1 MEVEDTLL
9 QDSSRGMS
17 IERGESFEVEDPP
30 RLKRS
35 KLLSGRSGGTDSV
48 MDAFFSGFKTSLSAS
63 AGGDVVDGENGDSSQ
78 RDSSAL
84 ISKDDELCS
93 NQEGENSARENPFDR
108 NHGSDSR
115 VRFLDSEEGGVV
127 TADGGSRESW
137 TVNGGAL
144 ANGSAGHGDQDTIL
158 DDLRDGRGDEA
169 EREAPGLD
177 GSEAG
182 RFGSS
187 DDRSDYLAGRNQR
200 GVEMDF
206 EAGSAARDGD
216 VSVQYPPQSSVGEY
230 PAFTTP
236 SRSPRDYSA
245 DSLDLS
251 STGSASAD
259 GDSVLEN
266 VLSKRASLE
275 RGESFEVAEKFTV
288 KRSQFSKS
296 RGTHGSG
303 FLGDFHVSLA
313 DCLEDRAEK
322 DASDLNA
329 TRAQS
334 VSSETHEPDKA
345 AGRSFEFAD
354 NEQKS
359 SAPSFDQ
366 FGAGESRS
374 QATELSFSDNFLDS
388 FTSESRSD
396 EFTDEIQPSVT
407 KEQFTNDCSDPPLSQ
422 GTRSAQNIHE
432 DTSSVSQPRR
442 LSSAPSVERG
452 ESFEVSTPRMLR
464 RQDRHGFVMG
474 SGGFHT
480 SFHSLVREEDDSA
493 TAAHRADRDDN
504 CGDPEDPGS
513 ASWTERAISTA
524 QDAYSSLER
533 KLRRESGKKM
543 QKLESYNRDNASSAN
558 DNDDVGRDGSSD
570 EGNSSEDSE
579 SDDKDEDSASSPHSA
594 AEEDEGEEADAN
606 ADDRAKSHVK
616 SDSFEYVHASALMAR
631 PRMRSQSEDI
641 LEEQGTGAEDLETTP
656 SGGLA
661 TPRSNSV
668 TMEQVREVSH
678 IVMNNPVISDQGD
691 SLGDDSTNRAIERA
705 FRTDSITTEIDTS
718 VLFPTETIAPATGS
732 APSKRLSSTPSIE
745 RGESFEVSAPR
756 QLRHQTHQGFSV
768 GAGGFHTS
776 FHASLE
782 EEAEEEEEEEEEEK
796 GAPLEQNDQDVV
808 SDETA
813 AKSEDPNSPGWLE
826 KAATVAKDA
835 YSVLETKL
843 NMKSK
848 KKPKGDMD
856 EREEDQDEENSGSDE
871 DENSHAED
879 GELSTSLQTSPDGS
893 KVHEEDTQFTG
904 RADSN
909 DMLSMEKEQEEAT
922 TVTSADVPVS
932 AEDHSFNQEA
942 SQENLLQKDAHGET
956 FAEEEE
962 QEGGVDAKTDSAA
975 TVSHEDPDSP
985 ESAEAAVIA
994 EDHSFSQEAEQ
1005 EDLLKKDTQSE
1016 TFVSGMEFQA
1026 DDNAELWPLDIETSA
1041 AEVTVTS
1048 PAAPL
1053 KSAPSIERGESF
1065 EVSAPKTLRHQG
1077 GRGFLVGPGGFQTS
1091 FHSTAEDYREEAEEE
1106 EEGGVNAKS
1115 DAAVTVSHEDP
1126 NSSQSAEA
1134 AVSAEDHS
1142 FNQEAE
1148 QEDLLKKDAHGET
1161 VASGME
1167 FQADDNEELWP
1178 LNKETSA
1185 AEETV
1190 TSHTAPL
1197 KSAPSIERGESFEVS
1212 APKTLRHQ
1220 GGRGFLVGPGGF
1232 QTSFHS
1238 TAEDYREE
1246 EEEESNVDTKTE
1258 DAATVAHEDPNSPS
1272 WMQRVVSAA
1281 KDTYSSL
1288 EKKMRRRRKIKSPND
1303 SGCVDHDIEGD
1314 HEDADDDTDSLDESE
1329 GETGSEEDATNDNYR
1344 HIKVEEKTD
1353 TNLQKSSD
1361 NLVTELQTT
1370 EFAEQDSWTVTSP
1383 DKLIEVKD
1391 ETAINLQNSP
1401 DNRVSESQT
1410 TELAEQE
1417 NLAVTSPDK
1426 LIEVEKETATNLQ
1439 TSPDNLVTESQR
1451 TDIAEQE
1458 NWAVTSPDRLIEVEE
1473 ETATNLQTSPA
1484 NLVSESQTGELAE
1497 QDNMAVASPSSSPSE
1512 YQALPTRRHSHDVFG
1527 ATPGGDTSPKQ
1538 ARRSSTELKPS
1549 FERLSSVGRAYS
1561 ELRKDA
1567 WLPGRQN
1574 TNPFVDSDEDS
1585 PQVNEHTESTRQD
1598 AVSSERLSVK
1608 RTNTNPFIDD
1618 VPEDAMSKGG
1628 ECARPFVRENTNPFL
1643 EDIAAE
1649 ANPENSSDATSLP
1662 AASFDEIFEDV
1673 KKQTDEDLESSSS
1686 KDPGSLELRRSL
1698 FRSRGQKKE
1707 TLNSSNDQSSQFTS
1721 VTTSSSNNTSTGLSD
1736 STSEQEEDKLFSPG
1750 NPFAIP
1756 EFSGDLSP
1764 VTEACESSSY
1774 RSFGYPVDDSPDTDK
1789 ILRFGSDDEDASRT
1803 RTDADSFGDDN
1814 VTAETEASFPP
1825 ARLTESDRNSSI
1837 TSSNFSQ
1844 SVSMEA
1850 FENSF
1855 VSSTAQP
1862 SAELPTGQSLHD
1874 ELATATRHSE
1884 PFSSQYEPGFHLTTS
1899 GTSLQVSDQGDLL
1912 GEEERANSNDEPFEV
1927 DIESHINVEME
1938 PEQPLAHD
1946 PSGRKSRSLSLPLG
1960 DGMHRK
1966 MNATTWDRAY
1976 LTRYRSFGDSG
1987 QNTSARGRLSST
1999 RSFDSYRSSPWSP
2012 TRDPDLGKSTIVRSV
2027 DGSDD
2032 QDLLA
2037 GTNKTVFA
2045 AQDAYTSA
2053 EKPLR
2058 GRKANKGRAGGQEHP
2073 VGVGDEHERET
2084 ESDDEDESG
2093 SDESLTQ
2100 GEYVLEPE
2108 ITGHDR
2114 ATFHGKLP
2122 LLEEEPSAQW
2132 LLREESSPRVKTSL
2146 QGSPKAH
2153 GIVGLAEDNANQ
2165 STAAELSQGLLFTQE
2180 ADSFS
2185 RKWEQ
2190 SFEASALTESATS
2203 NGEQWN
2209 AFDASSA
2216 DAFLEGTHDTIQASA
2231 REDVFASPL
2240 SAGESKMPRVDE
2252 GEQEPSTSAERPRSL
2267 SRDANYSRQTSQPK
2281 PSPEDE
2287 AYQIMQTLSDLT
2299 KMWNEE
2305 NAGDDTADV
2314 ASAEYI
2320 QSGGDHPLSFTS
2332 RVVSFS
2338 RENSADP
2345 EAVFEDAH
2353 VDNYHEEKERQHFI
2367 FPEPVTELAETAPED
2382 RVSSAEVLSRS
2393 GAPLT
2398 NTDSTI
2404 VSVSSS
2410 KLESSAPSVERGES
2424 FEMSTQKTLRRQ
2436 PGHGFFVGAGGFQ
2449 ASFPFPADGEDL
2461 KNVPVEPQSP
2471 SWTEKVAAAAKDA
2484 YDSLGRKLRRPS
2496 KNKKGT
2502 GESYGQ
2508 EEEGSCSEDAANS
2521 SETSS
2526 DLSTE
2531 EEESAS
2537 QPIKE
2542 TAEEMS
2548 LIPTDDVLKTRHQH
2562 DNAFSAMTQ
2571 ETLSSAATSWESEF
2585 KEDQITSAPS
2595 SAVAAVEPNDQKL
2608 QHLSSLAVDHSP
2620 DLTFPTENLKDES
2633 GNNEQSELQSAEDS
2647 EDDLQPLLL
2656 AQTFEK
2662 TEGRPLVED
2671 KWGVSEAGSSVL
2683 QAANLR
2689 TWSLEKQQD
2698 LSNVQEAFCT
2708 NLEVSRTDVCAEE
2721 SAQDHETAVEEDNRD
2736 ENKYATRVPPNSLED
2751 SEAHETRSGEFDQ
2764 ENNGCEEDV
2773 FTASTDAL
2781 KNSSSERRPSSV
2793 SSKSS
2798 SSSDS
2803 RPQSRSS
2810 DVLRDQARTV
2820 NSYERLQSEP
2830 EELPVDV
2837 INSDMVFT
2845 NSSMVVEEGYDDFI
2859 PSRNDRTRIRLYQR
2873 SIGREGSDSHSN
2885 SEADDDD
2892 DDGDDGNRVYRRL
2905 SPTKLKPSK
2914 GLPLVTDPFVD
2925 YEADDDESCSERA
2938 TPITEVK
2945 TLPGHQMSLDS
2956 DLSAG
2961 QEDLDV
2967 TEQATEEPLERSHH
2981 TGVHQEQSSATNKE
2995 KKTVV
3000 SECHA
3005 EGGLTADLLE
3015 QPAGSFSDVQE
3026 MPLSDYETQLRSTAR
3041 NIVTA
3046 AVESAE
3052 KQAMESPLPEPDF
3065 VSEHREENR
3074 GWQEYPSLSPA
3085 QSEMQDRAVTF
3096 EEGTAMVQSPSAET
3110 HSPFVDDLVC
3120 LQQKPDAGYAEMPSE
3135 DKPKDAVY
3143 VAQPLAG
3150 NEETLSSTKTSSA
3163 NTQSSS
3169 IDLLS
3174 SLDELPVNVQQN
3186 DIDDLSIFTEAET
3199 KQWGRNEWSGS
3210 STDAAANAESVD
3222 SLLDEDQPER
3232 LAFPAS
3238 NDGLHGLNKDS
3249 KKGVTASE
3257 KLMKLHAQPVFA
3269 DTESSEM
3276 PAEETEI
3283 FPTRAERAAAARA
3296 TLDQLSREFSES
3308 TDSAEAS
3315 FSKSVDSLSL
3325 VNFES
3330 QAAAEIELAAQH
3342 GFMTSV
3348 DELDPRSLS
3357 ALGVGPSS
3365 QTSTEDVAPPRLLSR
3380 DGALSI
3386 SSFDVVPSPQ
3396 ASVDVMSPTVSSH
3409 DSALSISSF
3418 DVVPSPQTSVD
3429 VMSPTL
3435 SSRDGALSIS
3445 SFDVVP
3451 SPQTSTDIMSPSSL
3465 SRDDVFSA
3473 SSLDAVPPP
3482 QASSEDFMSPS
3493 QPSRDGVLSTS
3504 LDASPSPQGSTDAAA
3519 WSAQLSDDRNSAAS
3533 EGQAE
3538 AAEQM
3543 PDARG
3548 VDEEV
3553 ADRPGSPSWVD
3564 KAITTARNAYGSLE
3578 SRFKRK
3584 SRKKENGEAGDGDQP
3599 EEGPSDDEEEL
3610 GDDEDVE
3617 ESGVDAEV
3625 RKEVSSCD
3633 VDELA
3638 AHQSDHEGSEQGVL
3652 EKQHGLLHIYDGE
3665 DAAASVEGA
3674 VNEDHAFAQAM
3685 PRNQLQRSDAFVAEF
3700 DIPASSTSPQIS
3712 PREGTETGVQP
3723 NVVTVSPDYIE
3734 FYDHGSEYNGT
3745 ALESASEVRDL
3756 PSSTDAPETAA
3767 VLRPGEDDAECIRE
3781 TEDLRTS
3788 EPEKSSSLFAQTNT
3802 ELHERFL
3809 SAEEQSAVAKPDV
3822 LSTAVDETEALAS
3835 GELLVPEDGE
3845 AMADGRP
3852 DELVSDIADGN
3863 RVREQGEAADHCPGS
3878 DDSLVPWDSAATESE
3893 TPVPDSVT
3901 ALPVSDSECKDTEL
3915 ASEAG
3920 EQSSGMMG
3928 SAVQRD
3934 GFPDSFVARGVQR
3947 PDDVVVLGEAAERN
3961 LDVDPHSSGDLM
3973 QPENT
3978 EQPYEDETLPAETVE
3993 ATAETQVTA
4002 EVQSFKDQP
4011 ETFGFDLSSEDSAKA
4026 SVADDT
4032 SQEFTADSER
4042 PAEVQPHHTDHNL
4055 QTLSSMEAAEP
4066 LSQTQPS
4073 HPRPEYES
4081 SEFFERSLPSRTGAT
4096 SELSQSVGSAG
4107 SALQPEEQNIT
4118 LEHSA
4123 FQSDASIATGETA
4136 EGLEEDVHQEGESAS
4151 CEGSQGFMTSSTAA
4165 VSQLPESG
4173 ELHTTV
4179 EGLVDSREQTA
4190 MLEASSYQSD
4200 AIRKHLSDDESVADA
4215 RGQPEEE
4222 IRSDSSETKQRFVEV
4237 SDVASSQ
4244 LPEFSESEWST
4255 VGAAQLEQQV
4265 LSMNQAD
4272 LRSSAQTATLPSDD
4286 ESSKR
4291 PEIHPDYDEFRHETS
4306 ETSQISTTSLDQ
4318 MTWQAPDTTE
4328 HREQDDGIEEDLVA
4342 ADHIPSESTLPSEHT
4357 DDGGRSSPSWM
4368 ERAMIAAKDAYGSL
4382 EKRLRRKKKTKVVL
4396 GGETVTEKLEEEG
4409 EDEEDSWE
4417 EDSTDA
4423 EDDRKEE
4430 QEEKEEDTGNTERF
4444 PQETSFAQQTPSDD
4458 TSLTETNVTAMVQAT
4473 ELSAVMEHS
4482 PDWANST
4489 DFAER
4494 TLEGSGHT
4502 IDAAER
4508 TLEGPDHTI
4517 DAVERTLEGHDHTID
4532 AVERTQEGSVH
4543 TTDAVER
4550 TLEGPDHT
4558 IDAAERTLEGPD
4570 HTIDAVGRTLEG
4582 PDHTIDAA
4590 ERTLEGPDHTI
4601 DAVGRTL
4608 EGPDHTIDAAERTLE
4623 GSVYS
4628 TDAAERILKGPDHT
4642 IDAVERTLEGH
4653 DHTIDAVERTL
4664 EGHDHTIDA
4673 VERTLEGPD
4682 HTIDAVERT
4691 LEGHDHTIDAVER
4704 TLEGSVHTTDAVERT
4719 LEGPD
4724 HTIDAAERTLEG
4736 PDHTIDAVG
4745 RTLEGSVYSTDAA
4758 ERILKGPDHATD
4770 DVERTLGGS
4779 DNSTDAAERTLKGP
4793 DHSTDAV
4800 ERTLEGPDHTIDAV
4814 ERTLE
4819 GPDHTIDAVE
4829 RTLEGHDHT
4838 IDAVERTLEGSVH
4851 TTDAVERTLEG
4862 PDHTIDAAERTL
4874 EGPDH
4879 TIDAVGRTLEGSVYS
4894 TDAAERILKGP
4905 DHATDDVERTLGGS
4919 DNSTDAAE
4927 RTLKGPDHSTDAVER
4942 TLEGPD
4948 HTIDAVERTL
4958 EGPDHTIDAVERTL
4972 EGHDHTIDAV
4982 ERTLE
4987 GSVHTTDA
4995 VERTL
5000 EGPDHTIDAA
5010 EKTLEGPDH
5019 TIDAVGRTLE
5029 GSVYSTDAAERI
5041 LKGPDHATDDV
5052 ERTLGGSDNST
5063 DAAERTLKGPDHST
5077 DAVDRTLEGPDHTI
5091 DAVERTLEG
5100 PDHTIDAVERTLEGH
5115 DHTID
5120 AVERTLEGPDHTT
5133 DAVERTLEGPDHT
5146 IDAVQRTL
5154 EGSVYST
5161 DAAETTLEGPDHS
5174 TDAVERTLK
5183 GPDSDTQEVRSA
5195 ESFATMSLAGDV
5207 LVEQLSTPARNDL
5220 AEETERDIGGE
5231 TAESVHVQYYGA
5243 EDTQKT
5249 LADSVDTVEAAHFN
5263 NDSSAWVQEDSKQ
5276 LMSQS
5281 LQSQKLSN
5289 EEERSTSMDNE
5300 YHEVSNTARVED
5312 RNLQDVAEPFAETS
5326 SMVVMA
5332 SSERPEIG
5340 DEDGYG
5346 SSKEQEEDHRLN
5358 KEEDT
5363 TSPTS
5368 YRDAYFTALAE
5379 REDITVTSEDL
5390 QTSQSLPMSHQPPS
5404 SSENEQRTL
5413 AATEVSKSEAMYRDT
5428 YFSALAEKGLTSYT
5442 ADILHTEPA
5451 VSENRQQDSEP
5462 ISLKDEGDGQPEENS
5477 SEPDYN
5483 VAVMDAVRKADKR
5496 LVTRLSTE
5504 FSLQTNIFDTE
5515 DQDAI
5520 DADRHHDVFDQGT
5533 DGRAGDLSPGEDTVT
5548 QHRSAEDD
5556 QRFLARSSEELTLPI
5571 AQEDTCSSEAL
5582 SSVSLVPPGTS
5593 MLREEQQTETFVQ
5606 SSEEELKTLNHTP
5619 VGDQERNK
5627 AEQATA
5633 KDTEPD
5639 YAVTVIDA
5647 VLGADKSL
5655 REEQPSLAGAA
5666 VADEQVEPN
5675 NAVCGVEQIELNDA
5689 SFGDEQVEPADAIC
5703 GDEQMEPTD
5712 ASFGDYEESRETS
5725 SDDVHPAEQRAAEVQ
5740 SRGGETGTLTTAD
5753 VDTAS
5758 QPQAEL
5764 VDDNRF
5770 RDDEESLICSYVN
5783 EHKQNL
5789 LIGSTEAT
5797 EVLPST
5803 LSTETEYYADKTIA
5817 DGEIFETEETE
5828 ENQRLTDKDEA
5839 DTLRTNEP
5847 ETSHGSLEDMISSQ
5861 AVAPVREHDEDA
5873 DDTARDEQTP
5883 LEPAQELE
5891 HIEDGGRSSPSW
5903 MQKAMTAAKEAYG
5916 SLEKRLRRKKKKK
5929 AADDGS
5935 TGTEDVEEDSGV
5947 DEYTDTE
5954 DDSEEG
5960 ANDDAVTTENVTVLN
5975 AAHPVAG
5982 HFKLQDD
5989 DDFRGEELQT
5999 GQSPPQ
6005 TPQFSSEREQ
6015 RELTGHT
6022 ATRAEYSGVTHAG
6035 LPETGMMAT
6044 NDVRMEMSF
6053 TGQGSSTEDA
6063 AHLTQDF
6070 GETQKHLPTDT
6081 ESFDRELSRNED
6093 EAVDEMTITATI
6105 TGHIETSPSSGP
6117 YVTFPD
6123 ENDHL
6128 QSRQDYKTQ
6137 VYTSEDDER
6146 YLNVNDGITAD
6157 SNESHDNQPEQQSI
6171 EMMVSDD
6178 SLLTRQESATIQR
6191 HASEDG
6197 RADLDD
6203 IDAAAENTHHDVV
6216 AQSDWQG
6223 REMVSTGS
6231 FLQSES
6237 IHAHQYSSENE
6248 QKVLEGGGS
6257 ETVVAEAD
6265 KLFQKE
6271 VESSVSNQNSNEDTQ
6286 NDFETNPETAFHK
6299 DVSDMQFECMQ
6310 EAEIHAE
6317 KHEKTE
6323 SLFRGNSED
6332 EQNTVTEDSEPPI
6345 HLVGST
6351 DGKAPGLL
6359 ERDLSSGDIYQHDQI
6374 SSEPQ
6379 PLSSENEQKTLEGD
6393 SEAILHNAGS
6403 TDAHEME
6410 TVAAASSST
6419 QSYIS
6424 EDEQPFLPRDAD
6436 SSIDASHQFS
6446 ADSRQEG
6453 DGHSGGAS
6461 LHLDFATPQFSSED
6475 EQRSLQED
6483 QKSTVE
6489 AAPQY
6494 SSESQQREELSESV
6508 VQLLQQQIS
6517 AARPLSSEAGQRSL
6531 QGAAE
6536 STVDASTVQQ
6546 RSSES
6551 WQGDGFSVGDSLCLQ
6566 EPNVTTSQ
6574 NVSSEDGRRSLQE
6587 DAQASRTEVSNHEG
6601 SSQQGDGFDEGVA
6614 FRLQETSF
6622 ASQRESSEDGQ
6633 CFIPGDTE
6641 STIEASRQLSSEDW
6655 QGDESGESAILR
6667 LQETSFASQHGSSE
6681 DGRRSMPGDTDSTI
6695 EASHRLSS
6703 ETWQGD
6709 ESGEGAT
6716 LRLQETSFASQHGSS
6731 EDGRRFMPGD
6741 TESTIEASHRLSSE
6755 AWQGDETDE
6764 NATLRLQETSF
6775 ASQRESS
6782 EDGRLSL
6789 PGDTGSTIEASHR
6802 LSSEAGSDESATLR
6816 LQKTNQRE
6824 SSEDGRLSMPG
6835 DTESTIEASH
6845 QLSSETWQGDESGE
6859 SATLRLQKTSFA
6871 PQRESSEDG
6880 RLSLPG
6886 NTESTLEAS
6895 RQPSSEDWQ
6904 GDESGESVRLRL
6916 QETSFPS
6923 QRESSEDG
6931 RLSLPGDTES
6941 TIETS
6946 RQLSSEAWQG
6956 DEFGESATLR
6966 LQQTNQC
6973 ESREDGRLSLPGDTE
6988 STIEASHR
6996 LSSQTWQGDESDESA
7011 TVCLQQTSQ
7020 RESSED
7026 GQLSMPG
7033 DTESTIEASHR
7044 LSSEASQGDEFGES
7058 ATLRLQ
7064 ETSFA
7069 PQRESSEDERLSL
7082 PGDMESTIEA
7092 SHRLSSESWPGDRLN
7107 ESATLRLQ
7115 ETSFTAPHGISEDER
7130 HSLPSEAQ
7138 STIEAGRQYT
7148 SESRQADEFSQSE
7161 TLLLQEKSVAS
7172 HQGSSEDDRHSL
7184 PREEQ
7189 STVEAVRQYSPESW
7203 PGDGLKE
7210 SAALRLPETSFTP
7223 QHESSED
7230 GRRSWQGEESTT
7242 DAPRAPSSDF
7252 WQRKETGEDAILFVR
7267 PQQGLASEQEASSSE
7282 FHQAFLPGARDLTL
7296 STASF
7301 EATRESTGGLS
7312 LASTYALTFP
7322 SPDDSPRSFS
7332 SEESRRTLRSD
7343 QEVVLQVRSADAAY
7357 EGAGQATSYLAGC
7370 AALPKAPRQYSADGV
7385 SGQWFYRR
7393 SSLCAL

>member
-35 KLLSGRSGGTDSV
+35 KLLSGRSGGTDNV

-84 ISKDDELCS
+84 ISKDDE
-93 NQEGENSARENPFDR
+93 EGENSARENPFDR

-137 TVNGGAL
+137 TADGGAL
-144 ANGSAGHGDQDTIL
+144 ANGSVGHGDQDTIF

-169 EREAPGLD
+169 EREAPELD
-177 GSEAG
+177 GSQAG

-200 GVEMDF
+200 AVEMDF
-206 EAGSAARDGD
+206 ESGSAARNGD

-259 GDSVLEN
+259 SDSVLEN
-266 VLSKRASLE
+266 VLSKRASIE

-359 SAPSFDQ
+359 SAPSFDR

-388 FTSESRSD
+388 FTSENRPD
-396 EFTDEIQPSVT
+396 ELTDEIQPSVT
-407 KEQFTNDCSDPPLSQ
+407 REQFTNDCSDPPLSQ

-432 DTSSVSQPRR
+432 DTSSVSSPRR

-543 QKLESYNRDNASSAN
+543 QKLESYNRDNASSAD

-606 ADDRAKSHVK
+606 AHDRAKAHVK
-616 SDSFEYVHASALMAR
+616 SDSFEYVHASALMAS

-691 SLGDDSTNRAIERA
+691 SHGDDSTNRAIERA

-718 VLFPTETIAPATGS
+718 ALFPTETIAPATGS

-782 EEAEEEEEEEEEEK
+782 EEAEEEEEEEEEEE

-808 SDETA
+808 SDETT

-904 RADSN
+904 RTDSN
-909 DMLSMEKEQEEAT
+909 DMLSMEKEQEEATTVTSADIPVSAEDHSFNQEAEQEDLLKKDTQSETFVSEVEFQVDDMEKEQEEAT

-942 SQENLLQKDAHGET
+942 EQEDVLQKDAHGET

-962 QEGGVDAKTDSAA
+962 QEGGVHAKTDSTA
-975 TVSHEDPDSP
+975 TVSHEAPDSP

-1005 EDLLKKDTQSE
+1005 DDLLKKDAHGE
-1016 TFVSGMEFQA
+1016 TIASGTEFQV
-1026 DDNAELWPLDIETSA
+1026 DDNAELWPLDKETSA

-1048 PAAPL
+1048 P
-1053 KSAPSIERGESF
+1053 
-1065 EVSAPKTLRHQG
+1065 T
-1077 GRGFLVGPGGFQTS
+1077 T
-1091 FHSTAEDYREEAEEE
+1091 
-1106 EEGGVNAKS
+1106 
-1115 DAAVTVSHEDP
+1115 
-1126 NSSQSAEA
+1126 
-1134 AVSAEDHS
+1134 
-1142 FNQEAE
+1142 
-1148 QEDLLKKDAHGET
+1148 
-1161 VASGME
+1161 
-1167 FQADDNEELWP
+1167 
-1178 LNKETSA
+1178 
-1185 AEETV
+1185 
-1190 TSHTAPL
+1190 PL

-1246 EEEESNVDTKTE
+1246 EEDNVIAKTDDT
-1258 DAATVAHEDPNSPS
+1258 AAVSHEDPNSPS

-1288 EKKMRRRRKIKSPND
+1288 EKKIRRRRKRKSPND

-1329 GETGSEEDATNDNYR
+1329 GETGSEEYATDDNYR

-1353 TNLQKSSD
+1353 TNLQNSSD

-1370 EFAEQDSWTVTSP
+1370 EFAEQDSWAVTSP
-1383 DKLIEVKD
+1383 DKFTEVKD

-1401 DNRVSESQT
+1401 DNRVSESQA

-1417 NLAVTSPDK
+1417 NWAVTSPNK
-1426 LIEVEKETATNLQ
+1426 LIEVEEETATNLQ

-1497 QDNMAVASPSSSPSE
+1497 QDNMAVASPSSSPE

-1527 ATPGGDTSPKQ
+1527 ATSGGDTSPKQ

-1598 AVSSERLSVK
+1598 AVSSERLSAK

-1618 VPEDAMSKGG
+1618 IPEDAMSKGG

-1707 TLNSSNDQSSQFTS
+1707 TLNSSTDQSSQFTS

-1789 ILRFGSDDEDASRT
+1789 ILRFGSDAEDASRT

-1855 VSSTAQP
+1855 VSSTAHP

-1912 GEEERANSNDEPFEV
+1912 GEEERANNDDEPFEV

-1946 PSGRKSRSLSLPLG
+1946 PAGRKSRSLSLPLG
-1960 DGMHRK
+1960 DDMHRK

-1987 QNTSARGRLSST
+1987 QNPSARGRLSST

-2012 TRDPDLGKSTIVRSV
+2012 TRDPDLGKSSIARSL

-2045 AQDAYTSA
+2045 AQDTSA

-2058 GRKANKGRAGGQEHP
+2058 GRKAKKDRAGGQEHP
-2073 VGVGDEHERET
+2073 VGVGDEHESET

-2122 LLEEEPSAQW
+2122 SLEEEPSAQW
-2132 LLREESSPRVKTSL
+2132 LLQEESSPRVKTSL

-2165 STAAELSQGLLFTQE
+2165 STAAELSQELFFTQE

-2185 RKWEQ
+2185 RKWDQ

-2240 SAGESKMPRVDE
+2240 SAGESKMPKVDE
-2252 GEQEPSTSAERPRSL
+2252 GEREPSTSAERPRSL

-2345 EAVFEDAH
+2345 EAVFEDEH
-2353 VDNYHEEKERQHFI
+2353 VDNLHEEKERQHFI

-2382 RVSSAEVLSRS
+2382 RASSAEVLSRS
-2393 GAPLT
+2393 GALLT

-2461 KNVPVEPQSP
+2461 KDVPVEPESP

-2484 YDSLGRKLRRPS
+2484 YDSLGRKLRRTS

-2531 EEESAS
+2531 EEEESAS
-2537 QPIKE
+2537 QPMKE

-2548 LIPTDDVLKTRHQH
+2548 LIPTDDDLKTRHQH
-2562 DNAFSAMTQ
+2562 DNAFSAVTQ
-2571 ETLSSAATSWESEF
+2571 ETLSSAAASSESEF

-2608 QHLSSLAVDHSP
+2608 EHLSSLAVDHSP

-2683 QAANLR
+2683 QAADLR

-2721 SAQDHETAVEEDNRD
+2721 STQDHETSVGEDNRD
-2736 ENKYATRVPPNSLED
+2736 ENKYAALTRVPPNSLED

-2781 KNSSSERRPSSV
+2781 KDSSSYRRPSSV

-2873 SIGREGSDSHSN
+2873 SIGREGIDSHSN

-2892 DDGDDGNRVYRRL
+2892 EEDGGDDGNRVYRRL
-2905 SPTKLKPSK
+2905 TPTKPKPSK

-2945 TLPGHQMSLDS
+2945 KLPGHQMSLDS

-2967 TEQATEEPLERSHH
+2967 TEQATEEPVERSHY

-2995 KKTVV
+2995 IETVV
-3000 SECHA
+3000 TECHA
-3005 EGGLTADLLE
+3005 EGESTADLLE

-3026 MPLSDYETQLRSTAR
+3026 MPLSDYETQLRSTAQ

-3052 KQAMESPLPEPDF
+3052 KQAMESPLPEPDS
-3065 VSEHREENR
+3065 VSEHREENH
-3074 GWQEYPSLSPA
+3074 GLQEYPSLSPA

-3096 EEGTAMVQSPSAET
+3096 EEGTAMVQSPSAEA

-3120 LQQKPDAGYAEMPSE
+3120 LQQKPDAGYAELPTE

-3143 VAQPLAG
+3143 VAQPPAG

-3199 KQWGRNEWSGS
+3199 KQWGRNEWSQS

-3222 SLLDEDQPER
+3222 SIPDEDQPER

-3238 NDGLHGLNKDS
+3238 SDSLHGLNKDS

-3283 FPTRAERAAAARA
+3283 FPTRVERAAAARA

-3365 QTSTEDVAPPRLLSR
+3365 QTSTEDVASPRLLSR

-3409 DSALSISSF
+3409 D
-3418 DVVPSPQTSVD
+3418 
-3429 VMSPTL
+3429 
-3435 SSRDGALSIS
+3435 GALSIS

-3451 SPQTSTDIMSPSSL
+3451 SPQTSTEIMSPSSL

-3519 WSAQLSDDRNSAAS
+3519 WSAQLSDDDRNSAAS

-3538 AAEQM
+3538 AAEQL

-3548 VDEEV
+3548 VDGEE
-3553 ADRPGSPSWVD
+3553 ADRSGSPSWVD

-3599 EEGPSDDEEEL
+3599 EEGPSNDEEEL

-3625 RKEVSSCD
+3625 RKEEVSSSD

-3700 DIPASSTSPQIS
+3700 DIPASSTSPQILL
-3712 PREGTETGVQP
+3712 REGTETGVQP

-3734 FYDHGSEYNGT
+3734 LYDHGSEYNGT

-3767 VLRPGEDDAECIRE
+3767 VLRPDEDDAECIRE

-3788 EPEKSSSLFAQTNT
+3788 EREKSSSLFAQTNT
-3802 ELHERFL
+3802 ELRERFL
-3809 SAEEQSAVAKPDV
+3809 SAEEQSTVAKPDV

-3845 AMADGRP
+3845 AMAGGRP
-3852 DELVSDIADGN
+3852 DELVSDIADGSQ
-3863 RVREQGEAADHCPGS
+3863 VREQGEAADHCPGG
-3878 DDSLVPWDSAATESE
+3878 DDTLVPWDSAATESE

-3915 ASEAG
+3915 ASEADEQSPAMMDSECKDIELVSEAG
-3920 EQSSGMMG
+3920 EQSSGMLG
-3928 SAVQRD
+3928 SAVQQD
-3934 GFPDSFVARGVQR
+3934 GFPDSLVEHGGQS
-3947 PDDVVVLGEAAERN
+3947 PDDAVVLGEAAEGN

-3973 QPENT
+3973 QPENI

-4002 EVQSFKDQP
+4002 EAQSFKDQP

-4042 PAEVQPHHTDHNL
+4042 PAEVQPLHTDHNL

-4073 HPRPEYES
+4073 HPRIEYES

-4118 LEHSA
+4118 MEHSA

-4151 CEGSQGFMTSSTAA
+4151 CEGSQGFMTTSTAA

-4190 MLEASSYQSD
+4190 MLEASSYKSD
-4200 AIRKHLSDDESVADA
+4200 AISTNLSDDESVADA

-4222 IRSDSSETKQRFVEV
+4222 IRSDSSETKQRFVEA

-4272 LRSSAQTATLPSDD
+4272 LRSSAQTATMPSDD

-4291 PEIHPDYDEFRHETS
+4291 PQIHPDNDEFGHETS
-4306 ETSQISTTSLDQ
+4306 ETNQISTTSLDQ

-4328 HREQDDGIEEDLVA
+4328 RREQNDGIEEELVA
-4342 ADHIPSESTLPSEHT
+4342 ADHIPSESTLPCEHT

-4396 GGETVTEKLEEEG
+4396 DGETGTEKLEEEEEG
-4409 EDEEDSWE
+4409 EEEEDSWE

-4430 QEEKEEDTGNTERF
+4430 QEEKEKDTGNTERF

-4458 TSLTETNVTAMVQAT
+4458 TSLTETNVTAVVQAT
-4473 ELSAVMEHS
+4473 EPSAVMEHS

-4494 TLEGSGHT
+4494 TLEG
-4502 IDAAER
+4502 
-4508 TLEGPDHTI
+4508 PDHTI
-4517 DAVERTLEGHDHTID
+4517 EAV
-4532 AVERTQEGSVH
+4532 
-4543 TTDAVER
+4543 
-4550 TLEGPDHT
+4550 
-4558 IDAAERTLEGPD
+4558 
-4570 HTIDAVGRTLEG
+4570 
-4582 PDHTIDAA
+4582 
-4590 ERTLEGPDHTI
+4590 
-4601 DAVGRTL
+4601 
-4608 EGPDHTIDAAERTLE
+4608 ERTLE

-4628 TDAAERILKGPDHT
+4628 TDAAERT
-4642 IDAVERTLEGH
+4642 
-4653 DHTIDAVERTL
+4653 
-4664 EGHDHTIDA
+4664 
-4673 VERTLEGPD
+4673 
-4682 HTIDAVERT
+4682 
-4691 LEGHDHTIDAVER
+4691 
-4704 TLEGSVHTTDAVERT
+4704 
-4719 LEGPD
+4719 
-4724 HTIDAAERTLEG
+4724 
-4736 PDHTIDAVG
+4736 
-4745 RTLEGSVYSTDAA
+4745 
-4758 ERILKGPDHATD
+4758 LKGPDHATD

-4779 DNSTDAAERTLKGP
+4779 DNSTDA
-4793 DHSTDAV
+4793 V
-4800 ERTLEGPDHTIDAV
+4800 ERTLEGPDHTIDDV

-4819 GPDHTIDAVE
+4819 GS
-4829 RTLEGHDHT
+4829 DHT
-4838 IDAVERTLEGSVH
+4838 IDAVERTLEGS
-4851 TTDAVERTLEG
+4851 D
-4862 PDHTIDAAERTL
+4862 PTI
-4874 EGPDH
+4874 
-4879 TIDAVGRTLEGSVYS
+4879 
-4894 TDAAERILKGP
+4894 
-4905 DHATDDVERTLGGS
+4905 DDVE
-4919 DNSTDAAE
+4919 
-4927 RTLKGPDHSTDAVER
+4927 
-4942 TLEGPD
+4942 
-4948 HTIDAVERTL
+4948 
-4958 EGPDHTIDAVERTL
+4958 
-4972 EGHDHTIDAV
+4972 
-4982 ERTLE
+4982 
-4987 GSVHTTDA
+4987 
-4995 VERTL
+4995 
-5000 EGPDHTIDAA
+5000 
-5010 EKTLEGPDH
+5010 
-5019 TIDAVGRTLE
+5019 
-5029 GSVYSTDAAERI
+5029 
-5041 LKGPDHATDDV
+5041 
-5052 ERTLGGSDNST
+5052 
-5063 DAAERTLKGPDHST
+5063 
-5077 DAVDRTLEGPDHTI
+5077 
-5091 DAVERTLEG
+5091 
-5100 PDHTIDAVERTLEGH
+5100 
-5115 DHTID
+5115 
-5120 AVERTLEGPDHTT
+5120 
-5133 DAVERTLEGPDHT
+5133 
-5146 IDAVQRTL
+5146 RTL

-5161 DAAETTLEGPDHS
+5161 DAAETTLKGPDHA
-5174 TDAVERTLK
+5174 TDAVERTLE
-5183 GPDSDTQEVRSA
+5183 GPDSDTQEVRST

-5207 LVEQLSTPARNDL
+5207 LVEQLSTPARKDL

-5231 TAESVHVQYYGA
+5231 TAESAHVQYYGA
-5243 EDTQKT
+5243 EDTQRT

-5300 YHEVSNTARVED
+5300 YHEVSNTARVDD
-5312 RNLQDVAEPFAETS
+5312 RNLQDVAEPFAKTS

-5332 SSERPEIG
+5332 LSERPEIG
-5340 DEDGYG
+5340 DEDGHG

-5428 YFSALAEKGLTSYT
+5428 YFSALAEKGPTSYT
-5442 ADILHTEPA
+5442 TDILHTEPA

-5483 VAVMDAVRKADKR
+5483 IAVMDAVRKADKR

-5515 DQDAI
+5515 DQDVV
-5520 DADRHHDVFDQGT
+5520 DADRHQDVFDQGT
-5533 DGRAGDLSPGEDTVT
+5533 DGTAGDLSPGEDTVT

-5556 QRFLARSSEELTLPI
+5556 QRFLAGSSEELTLPI
-5571 AQEDTCSSEAL
+5571 AQEDTCTSEAL

-5593 MLREEQQTETFVQ
+5593 TLREEQQTETFVQ
-5606 SSEEELKTLNHTP
+5606 SSEEEL

-5675 NAVCGVEQIELNDA
+5675 DAICGDEQTELNDA
-5689 SFGDEQVEPADAIC
+5689 SFGDEQVEPADVIC
-5703 GDEQMEPTD
+5703 GDEEMEPTD
-5712 ASFGDYEESRETS
+5712 ASIGDYEESRETS
-5725 SDDVHPAEQRAAEVQ
+5725 SDDMHPAEQRTAEVQ
-5740 SRGGETGTLTTAD
+5740 SHGDETGTLTTAD

-5770 RDDEESLICSYVN
+5770 RDDEESLIYSYVN

-5817 DGEIFETEETE
+5817 DGEIFENEETE

-5839 DTLRTNEP
+5839 DTLRTKEP
-5847 ETSHGSLEDMISSQ
+5847 ETSHGNLEDISSQ

-5891 HIEDGGRSSPSW
+5891 HTEDGGRSSPSW

-5935 TGTEDVEEDSGV
+5935 TGTEDVEEDSGE

-5989 DDFRGEELQT
+5989 DDFMGEELQT

-6005 TPQFSSEREQ
+6005 SPQFSSEREQ
-6015 RELTGHT
+6015 RELTDTEHT
-6022 ATRAEYSGVTHAG
+6022 ATRAEYSGVTHAD
-6035 LPETGMMAT
+6035 LPETGMMAAK
-6044 NDVRMEMSF
+6044 DVRMEMSF

-6063 AHLTQDF
+6063 AHQTQDF
-6070 GETQKHLPTDT
+6070 GETQKHLPTAT

-6105 TGHIETSPSSGP
+6105 TGRTETSPSSGP

-6123 ENDHL
+6123 ENDYL

-6171 EMMVSDD
+6171 EMMMSDD

-6203 IDAAAENTHHDVV
+6203 IDAAAANTHHDVV

-6231 FLQSES
+6231 SLQSES

-6248 QKVLEGGGS
+6248 QKVLKGGGS
-6257 ETVVAEAD
+6257 ETVVQEDRYDTEFAGLQAVQVDEAE

-6286 NDFETNPETAFHK
+6286 NDLETNPETAFHK
-6299 DVSDMQFECMQ
+6299 DVSDIQFEGMQ
-6310 EAEIHAE
+6310 EAETHAE

-6323 SLFRGNSED
+6323 SVFRGNSEN
-6332 EQNTVTEDSEPPI
+6332 EQNTVTENSEPPI
-6345 HLVGST
+6345 HEEPT
-6351 DGKAPGLL
+6351 DGKFPSLL

-6379 PLSSENEQKTLEGD
+6379 PLSSEDEQKTLEGD
-6393 SEAILHNAGS
+6393 TEAILHNAGLA
-6403 TDAHEME
+6403 DEME

-6419 QSYIS
+6419 QRYIS

-6494 SSESQQREELSESV
+6494 SSESQQREELSESA
-6508 VQLLQQQIS
+6508 VQLLQQQSS
-6517 AARPLSSEAGQRSL
+6517 AAQHFSSEDGQRSL
-6531 QGAAE
+6531 QGAAD
-6536 STVDASTVQQ
+6536 STLDANTVQQ

-6566 EPNVTTSQ
+6566 EPNATTSQ
-6574 NVSSEDGRRSLQE
+6574 NVSSEDARRSLQE
-6587 DAQASRTEVSNHEG
+6587 DAQATRTEVSNHED

-6614 FRLQETSF
+6614 FRLQQTRF
-6622 ASQRESSEDGQ
+6622 ASQRESSEDGRR
-6633 CFIPGDTE
+6633 FIPGDME

-6655 QGDESGESAILR
+6655 QGDESGESATLR
-6667 LQETSFASQHGSSE
+6667 LQETSFASQYGSSE
-6681 DGRRSMPGDTDSTI
+6681 DGRRSMPGDTESMI
-6695 EASHRLSS
+6695 EASHRHSS
-6703 ETWQGD
+6703 ETWQGN
-6709 ESGEGAT
+6709 ESGEGVT

-6741 TESTIEASHRLSSE
+6741 TESAIEASHRLSSE
-6755 AWQGDETDE
+6755 AWQGDESDE
-6764 NATLRLQETSF
+6764 SATLRLQETNF

-6789 PGDTGSTIEASHR
+6789 PGDTESTIEASHR

-6816 LQKTNQRE
+6816 IQQTNQRE
-6824 SSEDGRLSMPG
+6824 SSEDGRLSLPG

-6886 NTESTLEAS
+6886 DTESTIEAS
-6895 RQPSSEDWQ
+6895 RQPSSKDWQ

-6916 QETSFPS
+6916 QETSFAS

-6941 TIETS
+6941 TIEAS
-6946 RQLSSEAWQG
+6946 R
-6956 DEFGESATLR
+6956 R
-6966 LQQTNQC
+6966 L
-6973 ESREDGRLSLPGDTE
+6973 
-6988 STIEASHR
+6988 A
-6996 LSSQTWQGDESDESA
+6996 
-7011 TVCLQQTSQ
+7011 
-7020 RESSED
+7020 
-7026 GQLSMPG
+7026 
-7033 DTESTIEASHR
+7033 
-7044 LSSEASQGDEFGES
+7044 F
-7058 ATLRLQ
+7058 
-7064 ETSFA
+7064 
-7069 PQRESSEDERLSL
+7069 
-7082 PGDMESTIEA
+7082 
-7092 SHRLSSESWPGDRLN
+7092 ESWPGDRLN

-7115 ETSFTAPHGISEDER
+7115 ETSFTAPHRINEDER
-7130 HSLPSEAQ
+7130 YSLPSEAQ
-7138 STIEAGRQYT
+7138 STIETGRQYT
-7148 SESRQADEFSQSE
+7148 SDSRQVDEFSQSE
-7161 TLLLQEKSVAS
+7161 TLLLQEKSIAS
-7172 HQGSSEDDRHSL
+7172 HQGSSEDNRHSL
-7184 PREEQ
+7184 SNEAQ

-7230 GRRSWQGEESTT
+7230 GQRSWQGEEESTT

-7252 WQRKETGEDAILFVR
+7252 WQRRETGEDATLLVG
-7267 PQQGLASEQEASSSE
+7267 PQQGLTSEQEASSSE
-7282 FHQAFLPGARDLTL
+7282 FHQAFLPGARDPTL
-7296 STASF
+7296 STASV
-7301 EATRESTGGLS
+7301 EAARESTGGLS

-7343 QEVVLQVRSADAAY
+7343 QEVVLQVRLADASY
-7357 EGAGQATSYLAGC
+7357 KGAGQATSYLAGC

-7385 SGQWFYRR
+7385 SGQWFYKR

>member
-9 QDSSRGMS
+9 QDSSRGIS

-127 TADGGSRESW
+127 TAEGGSRESW
-137 TVNGGAL
+137 TADGGAL
-144 ANGSAGHGDQDTIL
+144 ANGSVGHGDQDTIL

-169 EREAPGLD
+169 EREAPELD
-177 GSEAG
+177 GSQAG

-187 DDRSDYLAGRNQR
+187 DDRSDYLAGRSQR

-266 VLSKRASLE
+266 VLSKRASIE

-329 TRAQS
+329 ARAQS
-334 VSSETHEPDKA
+334 VSSETHEPDIA

-374 QATELSFSDNFLDS
+374 QAIELSFSDNFLDS

-396 EFTDEIQPSVT
+396 ELTDEIQPSVT

-422 GTRSAQNIHE
+422 ETRSAQNIHE

-493 TAAHRADRDDN
+493 TAAHRDDRDDN

-513 ASWTERAISTA
+513 ASWTERAVSTA

-543 QKLESYNRDNASSAN
+543 QKLESYNRDNASST
-558 DNDDVGRDGSSD
+558 DDVGRDGSSD

-594 AEEDEGEEADAN
+594 AEEDEGEEADTN
-606 ADDRAKSHVK
+606 TDDRAKAHVK

-691 SLGDDSTNRAIERA
+691 SRGDDSTNRAIERA
-705 FRTDSITTEIDTS
+705 FRTDSITTEIDTR

-745 RGESFEVSAPR
+745 RGESFEMSAPR

-776 FHASLE
+776 FHASQE
-782 EEAEEEEEEEEEEK
+782 EEAEEEEEEE

-835 YSVLETKL
+835 YSILETKL

-856 EREEDQDEENSGSDE
+856 EREEDQNEENSGSDE

-904 RADSN
+904 RTDSD
-909 DMLSMEKEQEEAT
+909 DMLSMEKEQEEATTVTSTDVPVSAEDRSFSQEAEQEDLLKKDTQSESFVSEVEFQVDDMEKEQEEAT
-922 TVTSADVPVS
+922 TVTSADVPVR
-932 AEDHSFNQEA
+932 AEDRSFNQEA
-942 SQENLLQKDAHGET
+942 EQEDVLQKDAHGET

-975 TVSHEDPDSP
+975 TVPHEDPDFP
-985 ESAEAAVIA
+985 ESAEAAV
-994 EDHSFSQEAEQ
+994 
-1005 EDLLKKDTQSE
+1005 T
-1016 TFVSGMEFQA
+1016 
-1026 DDNAELWPLDIETSA
+1026 
-1041 AEVTVTS
+1041 
-1048 PAAPL
+1048 
-1053 KSAPSIERGESF
+1053 
-1065 EVSAPKTLRHQG
+1065 
-1077 GRGFLVGPGGFQTS
+1077 
-1091 FHSTAEDYREEAEEE
+1091 
-1106 EEGGVNAKS
+1106 
-1115 DAAVTVSHEDP
+1115 
-1126 NSSQSAEA
+1126 
-1134 AVSAEDHS
+1134 AEDHS

-1148 QEDLLKKDAHGET
+1148 QEDLFKKDT
-1161 VASGME
+1161 QSGTFVSEVE
-1167 FQADDNEELWP
+1167 FQVDDNAELWP

-1238 TAEDYREE
+1238 TAEDYRREEEEEEGGVNAKSDAAVSVSHEDPNSSESAEAAVSAEDHSFNQEAEQEDLLKKDAHGETVASGIEFQADDNAELWPLDKETSAAEVTVTSPAAPLKSAPSIERGESFEVSAPKTLRHQGGRGFFVGPGGFQTSFHSTAEDYREE
-1246 EEEESNVDTKTE
+1246 EEEESNVNTKTEEEESNVNTKTEEEESNVNTKTE

-1288 EKKMRRRRKIKSPND
+1288 EKKMRRRRKRKSPND

-1314 HEDADDDTDSLDESE
+1314 HEDADDDTDSLGESE
-1329 GETGSEEDATNDNYR
+1329 GETGSEEDTTNDNYR
-1344 HIKVEEKTD
+1344 HIEVEEETD
-1353 TNLQKSSD
+1353 TNFENSSD
-1361 NLVTELQTT
+1361 NLVTESQTT
-1370 EFAEQDSWTVTSP
+1370 EFAEQDSWAVTSP
-1383 DKLIEVKD
+1383 DKLIEVKE

-1417 NLAVTSPDK
+1417 NWAVTSPDK
-1426 LIEVEKETATNLQ
+1426 LIEVEEETATNLQ

-1497 QDNMAVASPSSSPSE
+1497 QDNMAVASPSSSPE

-1673 KKQTDEDLESSSS
+1673 KKQTEEDLESSSS

-1707 TLNSSNDQSSQFTS
+1707 TLNSSTDQSSQFTS

-1789 ILRFGSDDEDASRT
+1789 ILRFGSDAEDASRT

-1855 VSSTAQP
+1855 VSSTAHP

-1912 GEEERANSNDEPFEV
+1912 GEEERANNDDEPFEV
-1927 DIESHINVEME
+1927 DIESQINVEME

-1946 PSGRKSRSLSLPLG
+1946 PAGRKSRSLSLPLG
-1960 DGMHRK
+1960 DSMHRK

-2012 TRDPDLGKSTIVRSV
+2012 TRDPDLGKSSIARSV

-2045 AQDAYTSA
+2045 AQDAYA

-2058 GRKANKGRAGGQEHP
+2058 GRKANKDRAGGQEHP

-2108 ITGHDR
+2108 ITGHDS

-2122 LLEEEPSAQW
+2122 SLEEEPSAQW
-2132 LLREESSPRVKTSL
+2132 LLQEESSPRVNTSL

-2165 STAAELSQGLLFTQE
+2165 STAAELSQGLFFTQE

-2190 SFEASALTESATS
+2190 SFEASALAESATS

-2216 DAFLEGTHDTIQASA
+2216 DAFLEGTHDTVQASA

-2252 GEQEPSTSAERPRSL
+2252 GEREPSTSAERPRSL

-2345 EAVFEDAH
+2345 EAVFEEEH
-2353 VDNYHEEKERQHFI
+2353 VDNLHEEKERQHFI

-2424 FEMSTQKTLRRQ
+2424 FEMSTQKTLWRQ

-2449 ASFPFPADGEDL
+2449 ASFPFPVDGEDL
-2461 KNVPVEPQSP
+2461 KDVPVEPQSP

-2484 YDSLGRKLRRPS
+2484 YDSLGRKLRRTS

-2508 EEEGSCSEDAANS
+2508 EEEGSCSGDAANS

-2531 EEESAS
+2531 EEESAC
-2537 QPIKE
+2537 QPMKE
-2542 TAEEMS
+2542 TAEDMS
-2548 LIPTDDVLKTRHQH
+2548 LIPTDDVLKTGHQH
-2562 DNAFSAMTQ
+2562 DNAFSAVTQ
-2571 ETLSSAATSWESEF
+2571 ETLSSAAASSESEF

-2595 SAVAAVEPNDQKL
+2595 SAVATVEPNDQKL

-2683 QAANLR
+2683 QAADLR

-2721 SAQDHETAVEEDNRD
+2721 STQDHETAVGEDNRD
-2736 ENKYATRVPPNSLED
+2736 ENKYAALTRVPPNSLED

-2781 KNSSSERRPSSV
+2781 KDSSSYRRPSSV

-2885 SEADDDD
+2885 SEADDDEEED
-2892 DDGDDGNRVYRRL
+2892 GGDDGNRVYRRL
-2905 SPTKLKPSK
+2905 TPTKPKPSK

-2945 TLPGHQMSLDS
+2945 KLPGHQMSLDS

-2967 TEQATEEPLERSHH
+2967 TEQATEEPVERSHY

-2995 KKTVV
+2995 IETVV
-3000 SECHA
+3000 TECHA
-3005 EGGLTADLLE
+3005 EGKSTADLLE

-3026 MPLSDYETQLRSTAR
+3026 MPLSDYETQLRSTAQ

-3052 KQAMESPLPEPDF
+3052 KQAMESPLPEPDS
-3065 VSEHREENR
+3065 VSEHREENH
-3074 GWQEYPSLSPA
+3074 GLQEYPFLSPA
-3085 QSEMQDRAVTF
+3085 QSEMQERAVTF
-3096 EEGTAMVQSPSAET
+3096 EEGTAMVQNPSAEA

-3120 LQQKPDAGYAEMPSE
+3120 LQQKPDAGYAELSTE

-3143 VAQPLAG
+3143 VAQPPAG

-3174 SLDELPVNVQQN
+3174 SLDELSVNVQQN

-3199 KQWGRNEWSGS
+3199 KQWGRNEWSQS

-3238 NDGLHGLNKDS
+3238 SDSLHGLNKDS

-3269 DTESSEM
+3269 DTESSET

-3283 FPTRAERAAAARA
+3283 FPTRVERAAAARA

-3365 QTSTEDVAPPRLLSR
+3365 QTSTEDVASPRLLSR

-3396 ASVDVMSPTVSSH
+3396 ASVDVMSPTVSS
-3409 DSALSISSF
+3409 
-3418 DVVPSPQTSVD
+3418 
-3429 VMSPTL
+3429 
-3435 SSRDGALSIS
+3435 RDGALSIS

-3451 SPQTSTDIMSPSSL
+3451 SPQTSTEIMSPSSL

-3493 QPSRDGVLSTS
+3493 QPLRDGVLSTS
-3504 LDASPSPQGSTDAAA
+3504 LDVSPSPQGSTDAAA
-3519 WSAQLSDDRNSAAS
+3519 WSAQLSDDDRNSAAS

-3538 AAEQM
+3538 AAEQL

-3548 VDEEV
+3548 VDEEE
-3553 ADRPGSPSWVD
+3553 ADRSGSPSWVD

-3610 GDDEDVE
+3610 GGDEDVE

-3625 RKEVSSCD
+3625 RKEEVSSCD

-3665 DAAASVEGA
+3665 DTAASVEGA

-3700 DIPASSTSPQIS
+3700 DIPSSSTSPQIS

-3734 FYDHGSEYNGT
+3734 LYDHGSEYNGT

-3756 PSSTDAPETAA
+3756 PSSTDARETAA
-3767 VLRPGEDDAECIRE
+3767 VLRPDEDDAECIRE

-3809 SAEEQSAVAKPDV
+3809 SAEEQSTVAKPDV

-3835 GELLVPEDGE
+3835 GELLVPADGE
-3845 AMADGRP
+3845 AMAGGKP
-3852 DELVSDIADGN
+3852 DELVSDIADGSQ
-3863 RVREQGEAADHCPGS
+3863 VREQGEAADHCPGG
-3878 DDSLVPWDSAATESE
+3878 DDTLVPWDSAATESE

-3915 ASEAG
+3915 ASEADEQSPTMMDSECKDIELVSEAG
-3920 EQSSGMMG
+3920 EQSSAMMG
-3928 SAVQRD
+3928 SAVQQD
-3934 GFPDSFVARGVQR
+3934 GFPDSLVAQGVKS
-3947 PDDVVVLGEAAERN
+3947 PDDAVVLGEAAEGN

-3973 QPENT
+3973 QPEII

-4002 EVQSFKDQP
+4002 EAQSFKDQP

-4032 SQEFTADSER
+4032 NQEFTADSER
-4042 PAEVQPHHTDHNL
+4042 PAEVQPLHTDRNL

-4073 HPRPEYES
+4073 HPRSEYES

-4123 FQSDASIATGETA
+4123 FQSHASIATGETA

-4151 CEGSQGFMTSSTAA
+4151 SEGSQGFMTSSTAA

-4190 MLEASSYQSD
+4190 VLEASSYKSD
-4200 AIRKHLSDDESVADA
+4200 AISTNLSDDESVADA

-4222 IRSDSSETKQRFVEV
+4222 IRSDSSETKQRFVEA

-4272 LRSSAQTATLPSDD
+4272 LRSSAQTVTMPSDD

-4291 PEIHPDYDEFRHETS
+4291 PQIHPDNDEFGHETS

-4328 HREQDDGIEEDLVA
+4328 HREQNDGIEEELVA
-4342 ADHIPSESTLPSEHT
+4342 ADHIPSESTLPCEHT

-4396 GGETVTEKLEEEG
+4396 DGETGTEKLEEEG
-4409 EDEEDSWE
+4409 EEEEDSWE

-4430 QEEKEEDTGNTERF
+4430 QEEKEEDIGNTERF

-4458 TSLTETNVTAMVQAT
+4458 TSLTETNVTAVVQAT
-4473 ELSAVMEHS
+4473 EPSAVMEHS
-4482 PDWANST
+4482 PYWANST

-4494 TLEGSGHT
+4494 TLEG
-4502 IDAAER
+4502 
-4508 TLEGPDHTI
+4508 PDHTI
-4517 DAVERTLEGHDHTID
+4517 EAVERTLEGSVYSTD
-4532 AVERTQEGSVH
+4532 AAERTLKSPDHATDDAERTLGGSDNS
-4543 TTDAVER
+4543 TDAVER

-4570 HTIDAVGRTLEG
+4570 HTIE
-4582 PDHTIDAA
+4582 AA
-4590 ERTLEGPDHTI
+4590 ERTLGGCDN
-4601 DAVGRTL
+4601 
-4608 EGPDHTIDAAERTLE
+4608 
-4623 GSVYS
+4623 S
-4628 TDAAERILKGPDHT
+4628 T
-4642 IDAVERTLEGH
+4642 
-4653 DHTIDAVERTL
+4653 
-4664 EGHDHTIDA
+4664 DA

-4682 HTIDAVERT
+4682 HTIDDVERT
-4691 LEGHDHTIDAVER
+4691 LEGSDHTIDDVER
-4704 TLEGSVHTTDAVERT
+4704 TLEGSVYSTDAVERT

-4736 PDHTIDAVG
+4736 PDHTI
-4745 RTLEGSVYSTDAA
+4745 EAA
-4758 ERILKGPDHATD
+4758 
-4770 DVERTLGGS
+4770 ERTLGGC
-4779 DNSTDAAERTLKGP
+4779 DN
-4793 DHSTDAV
+4793 STDAV
-4800 ERTLEGPDHTIDAV
+4800 ERTLEGPDHTID
-4814 ERTLE
+4814 
-4819 GPDHTIDAVE
+4819 D
-4829 RTLEGHDHT
+4829 
-4838 IDAVERTLEGSVH
+4838 VERTLEGSNH
-4851 TTDAVERTLEG
+4851 TIDDVERTLG
-4862 PDHTIDAAERTL
+4862 GCDN
-4874 EGPDH
+4874 
-4879 TIDAVGRTLEGSVYS
+4879 S
-4894 TDAAERILKGP
+4894 TDAAETTLKGP
-4905 DHATDDVERTLGGS
+4905 DHATDDVERTL
-4919 DNSTDAAE
+4919 
-4927 RTLKGPDHSTDAVER
+4927 
-4942 TLEGPD
+4942 EG
-4948 HTIDAVERTL
+4948 L
-4958 EGPDHTIDAVERTL
+4958 
-4972 EGHDHTIDAV
+4972 
-4982 ERTLE
+4982 
-4987 GSVHTTDA
+4987 
-4995 VERTL
+4995 
-5000 EGPDHTIDAA
+5000 
-5010 EKTLEGPDH
+5010 
-5019 TIDAVGRTLE
+5019 
-5029 GSVYSTDAAERI
+5029 
-5041 LKGPDHATDDV
+5041 
-5052 ERTLGGSDNST
+5052 
-5063 DAAERTLKGPDHST
+5063 
-5077 DAVDRTLEGPDHTI
+5077 
-5091 DAVERTLEG
+5091 
-5100 PDHTIDAVERTLEGH
+5100 
-5115 DHTID
+5115 
-5120 AVERTLEGPDHTT
+5120 
-5133 DAVERTLEGPDHT
+5133 
-5146 IDAVQRTL
+5146 
-5154 EGSVYST
+5154 
-5161 DAAETTLEGPDHS
+5161 
-5174 TDAVERTLK
+5174 
-5183 GPDSDTQEVRSA
+5183 DSDTQEVRST

-5243 EDTQKT
+5243 EDTQRT

-5263 NDSSAWVQEDSKQ
+5263 NDSSAWVQENSKQ

-5281 LQSQKLSN
+5281 LQSHKLSN

-5300 YHEVSNTARVED
+5300 YHEVSNTARVDD

-5332 SSERPEIG
+5332 SSERPQIG
-5340 DEDGYG
+5340 DEDGHG

-5428 YFSALAEKGLTSYT
+5428 YFSALAEKGPTSYN

-5533 DGRAGDLSPGEDTVT
+5533 DGTAADLSPEEDTVT

-5556 QRFLARSSEELTLPI
+5556 QRFLAGSSEELTLPR
-5571 AQEDTCSSEAL
+5571 AQEDTCTSEAL

-5593 MLREEQQTETFVQ
+5593 TLREEQQTETFVQ
-5606 SSEEELKTLNHTP
+5606 SSEEELNTLNHTP

-5627 AEQATA
+5627 AELATA

-5666 VADEQVEPN
+5666 VADEQVEP
-5675 NAVCGVEQIELNDA
+5675 
-5689 SFGDEQVEPADAIC
+5689 ADVIC

-5712 ASFGDYEESRETS
+5712 ASIGDYEESRETS
-5725 SDDVHPAEQRAAEVQ
+5725 SDDMHPAEQRTAEVQ
-5740 SRGGETGTLTTAD
+5740 SHGDETGTLTTAD

-5764 VDDNRF
+5764 VDDKRF
-5770 RDDEESLICSYVN
+5770 RDDEESLIYSYVN

-5817 DGEIFETEETE
+5817 DGEIFENEETE

-5839 DTLRTNEP
+5839 DTLRTKEP
-5847 ETSHGSLEDMISSQ
+5847 ETSHGNLEDMISLQ

-5891 HIEDGGRSSPSW
+5891 HTEDGGRSSPSW

-5916 SLEKRLRRKKKKK
+5916 SLEKRLRRKKKKT

-5935 TGTEDVEEDSGV
+5935 TGTEDVEEDSGE

-5975 AAHPVAG
+5975 AAHPIAG

-6005 TPQFSSEREQ
+6005 SPQFSSEREQ
-6015 RELTGHT
+6015 RELTDTEHT
-6022 ATRAEYSGVTHAG
+6022 ATRAEYSGVTHAD
-6035 LPETGMMAT
+6035 LPETGMMAAK
-6044 NDVRMEMSF
+6044 DVRMEMSF

-6063 AHLTQDF
+6063 AHQTQDF
-6070 GETQKHLPTDT
+6070 GETQKHLPTAT

-6105 TGHIETSPSSGP
+6105 TGRTETSPSSGP

-6123 ENDHL
+6123 ENDYL

-6171 EMMVSDD
+6171 EMMMSDD

-6203 IDAAAENTHHDVV
+6203 IDAAAANTHHDVV

-6231 FLQSES
+6231 SLQSES

-6257 ETVVAEAD
+6257 ETVVQEDRYDTEFAGLQAVQVAED
-6265 KLFQKE
+6265 EKLFQKE

-6286 NDFETNPETAFHK
+6286 NDLETNPETAFHK
-6299 DVSDMQFECMQ
+6299 DVSDIQFEGMQ
-6310 EAEIHAE
+6310 EAETHAE

-6323 SLFRGNSED
+6323 SVFRGNSEN

-6345 HLVGST
+6345 HEEPT
-6351 DGKAPGLL
+6351 DGKVPSLL

-6379 PLSSENEQKTLEGD
+6379 PLSSEDEQKTLEGD
-6393 SEAILHNAGS
+6393 TEAILHNAGLA
-6403 TDAHEME
+6403 DEME
-6410 TVAAASSST
+6410 TVAAASSSI
-6419 QSYIS
+6419 QCYIS

-6494 SSESQQREELSESV
+6494 SSESQQREELSESA
-6508 VQLLQQQIS
+6508 VQLLQQQSS
-6517 AARPLSSEAGQRSL
+6517 AAQHFSSEDGQRSL
-6531 QGAAE
+6531 QGAAD
-6536 STVDASTVQQ
+6536 STLDANTVQQ

-6587 DAQASRTEVSNHEG
+6587 DAQATRTEVSNHED
-6601 SSQQGDGFDEGVA
+6601 SSQQGDGFDEGVV
-6614 FRLQETSF
+6614 FRLQQTRF
-6622 ASQRESSEDGQ
+6622 ASQRESSEDGRR
-6633 CFIPGDTE
+6633 FIPGDME

-6655 QGDESGESAILR
+6655 QGDESGESATLR
-6667 LQETSFASQHGSSE
+6667 LQETSFASQYGSSE
-6681 DGRRSMPGDTDSTI
+6681 GGRRSMPGDTESMI
-6695 EASHRLSS
+6695 EASHRHSS

-6716 LRLQETSFASQHGSS
+6716 LRLQETSFASQHSSS

-6741 TESTIEASHRLSSE
+6741 TESAIEASHRLSSE
-6755 AWQGDETDE
+6755 AWQGDESDE
-6764 NATLRLQETSF
+6764 SATLRLQETNF

-6789 PGDTGSTIEASHR
+6789 PGDTESTIEASHR
-6802 LSSEAGSDESATLR
+6802 LSSEAGSDESATLH
-6816 LQKTNQRE
+6816 LQQTNPRE
-6824 SSEDGRLSMPG
+6824 SSEDGRLSLPG

-6886 NTESTLEAS
+6886 DTESTIEAS
-6895 RQPSSEDWQ
+6895 RQPSSKDWQ

-6916 QETSFPS
+6916 QETSFAS

-6931 RLSLPGDTES
+6931 RLSLPGDAES
-6941 TIETS
+6941 TIEAS
-6946 RQLSSEAWQG
+6946 RQPSSEDWQG
-6956 DEFGESATLR
+6956 DESDESATLR
-6966 LQQTNQC
+6966 LQETSFASQR
-6973 ESREDGRLSLPGDTE
+6973 EGSEDGRLSLPGDTE
-6988 STIEASHR
+6988 STIEASRR
-6996 LSSQTWQGDESDESA
+6996 LA
-7011 TVCLQQTSQ
+7011 
-7020 RESSED
+7020 
-7026 GQLSMPG
+7026 
-7033 DTESTIEASHR
+7033 
-7044 LSSEASQGDEFGES
+7044 F
-7058 ATLRLQ
+7058 
-7064 ETSFA
+7064 
-7069 PQRESSEDERLSL
+7069 
-7082 PGDMESTIEA
+7082 
-7092 SHRLSSESWPGDRLN
+7092 ESWPGDRLN

-7115 ETSFTAPHGISEDER
+7115 ETSFTAPHGINEDER

-7148 SESRQADEFSQSE
+7148 SESRQVDEFSQSE
-7161 TLLLQEKSVAS
+7161 TLLLQEKSIAS
-7172 HQGSSEDDRHSL
+7172 HQGSSEDNRHSL
-7184 PREEQ
+7184 SNEAQ

-7230 GRRSWQGEESTT
+7230 GRRSWQGEEESTT

-7252 WQRKETGEDAILFVR
+7252 WQRKETGEDATLLVG
-7267 PQQGLASEQEASSSE
+7267 PQQGLTSEQEASSSE
-7282 FHQAFLPGARDLTL
+7282 FHQAFLPGARDPTL
-7296 STASF
+7296 STAPV
-7301 EATRESTGGLS
+7301 EAARESTGGLS

-7343 QEVVLQVRSADAAY
+7343 QEVVLQVRLADAAY

-7385 SGQWFYRR
+7385 SGQWFYKR
-7393 SSLCAL
+7393 SSLCALQL

>member
-35 KLLSGRSGGTDSV
+35 KLLSGRSGGTDNV

-84 ISKDDELCS
+84 ISKDDE
-93 NQEGENSARENPFDR
+93 EGENSARENPFDR

-137 TVNGGAL
+137 TADGGAL
-144 ANGSAGHGDQDTIL
+144 ANGSVGPGDQDTIF

-169 EREAPGLD
+169 EREAPELD
-177 GSEAG
+177 GSQAG

-200 GVEMDF
+200 AVEMDF
-206 EAGSAARDGD
+206 ESGSAARNGD

-259 GDSVLEN
+259 SDSVLEN
-266 VLSKRASLE
+266 VLSKRASIE

-359 SAPSFDQ
+359 SAPSFDR

-388 FTSESRSD
+388 FTSENRPD
-396 EFTDEIQPSVT
+396 ELTDEIQPSVT
-407 KEQFTNDCSDPPLSQ
+407 REQFTNDCSDPPLSQ

-432 DTSSVSQPRR
+432 DTSSVSSPRR

-543 QKLESYNRDNASSAN
+543 QKLESYNRDNASSAD
-558 DNDDVGRDGSSD
+558 DNDDIGRDGSSD

-606 ADDRAKSHVK
+606 AHDRAKAHVK
-616 SDSFEYVHASALMAR
+616 SDSFEYVHASALMAS

-691 SLGDDSTNRAIERA
+691 SHGDDSTNRAIERA

-718 VLFPTETIAPATGS
+718 ALFPTETIAPATGS

-782 EEAEEEEEEEEEEK
+782 EEAEEEEEEEEEEE

-808 SDETA
+808 SDETT

-904 RADSN
+904 RTDSN
-909 DMLSMEKEQEEAT
+909 DMLSMEKEQEEATTVTSADIPVSAEDHSFNQEAEQEDLLKKDTQSETFVSEVEFQVDDMEKEQEEATTVTSADVPVIAEDHSFSQEAEQDDLLKKDTQSETFVSEVEFQVDDMEKEQEEAT

-942 SQENLLQKDAHGET
+942 EQEDVLQKDAHGET

-962 QEGGVDAKTDSAA
+962 QEGGVHAKTDSTA
-975 TVSHEDPDSP
+975 TVSHEAPDSP
-985 ESAEAAVIA
+985 ESAEAAVSA

-1005 EDLLKKDTQSE
+1005 EDLLKKDAHGE
-1016 TFVSGMEFQA
+1016 TIASGTEFQV
-1026 DDNAELWPLDIETSA
+1026 DDNAELWPLDKETSA

-1048 PAAPL
+1048 PTAPL

-1065 EVSAPKTLRHQG
+1065 EVSAPKTLRDQG

-1091 FHSTAEDYREEAEEE
+1091 FHSTAEDYRGEAEEE
-1106 EEGGVNAKS
+1106 EEEEGYVNAKS
-1115 DAAVTVSHEDP
+1115 DAAATVSHEDP
-1126 NSSQSAEA
+1126 DSPESAEA
-1134 AVSAEDHS
+1134 AVSAEDHTFNQEAEQEDLLKKDTQSETFVSEVEFQVDDMEKEQEEATTVTSADVPVSAEDHS

-1148 QEDLLKKDAHGET
+1148 QEDVLQKDAHGDTFAEEEEQEGGVHAKTDSTATVSHEAPDSPESAEAAVIAEDHSFSQEAEQDDLLKKDAHGET
-1161 VASGME
+1161 IASGTE
-1167 FQADDNEELWP
+1167 FQVDDNAELWP
-1178 LNKETSA
+1178 LDKETSA
-1185 AEETV
+1185 AEVTV
-1190 TSHTAPL
+1190 TSPTTPL
-1197 KSAPSIERGESFEVS
+1197 KSAPSIERGEPFEVS

-1246 EEEESNVDTKTE
+1246 EEDNVIAKTDDT
-1258 DAATVAHEDPNSPS
+1258 AAVSHEDPNSPS

-1288 EKKMRRRRKIKSPND
+1288 EKKIRRRRKRKSPND

-1329 GETGSEEDATNDNYR
+1329 GETGSEEYATDDNYR

-1353 TNLQKSSD
+1353 TNLQNSSD

-1370 EFAEQDSWTVTSP
+1370 EFAEQDSWAVTSP
-1383 DKLIEVKD
+1383 DKFIEVKD

-1401 DNRVSESQT
+1401 DNRVSESQA

-1417 NLAVTSPDK
+1417 NWAVTSPNK
-1426 LIEVEKETATNLQ
+1426 LIEVEEETATNLQ

-1497 QDNMAVASPSSSPSE
+1497 QDNMAVASPSSSPE

-1527 ATPGGDTSPKQ
+1527 ATSGGDTSPKQ

-1618 VPEDAMSKGG
+1618 IPEDAMSKGG
-1628 ECARPFVRENTNPFL
+1628 ECARPIVRENTNPFL

-1673 KKQTDEDLESSSS
+1673 KKQTDEGLESSSS

-1707 TLNSSNDQSSQFTS
+1707 TLNSSTDQSSQFTS

-1764 VTEACESSSY
+1764 VTEACESTSY

-1789 ILRFGSDDEDASRT
+1789 ILRFGSDAEDASRT

-1855 VSSTAQP
+1855 VSSTAHP

-1912 GEEERANSNDEPFEV
+1912 GEEERANNDDEPFEV

-1946 PSGRKSRSLSLPLG
+1946 PAGRKSRSLSLPLG

-1987 QNTSARGRLSST
+1987 LNPSARGRLSST
-1999 RSFDSYRSSPWSP
+1999 RSFDSYMSSPWSP
-2012 TRDPDLGKSTIVRSV
+2012 TRDPDLGKSSIARSL

-2045 AQDAYTSA
+2045 AQDTSA

-2058 GRKANKGRAGGQEHP
+2058 GRKAKKDRAGGQEHP
-2073 VGVGDEHERET
+2073 VGVGDEHESET

-2122 LLEEEPSAQW
+2122 SLEEEPSAQW
-2132 LLREESSPRVKTSL
+2132 LLQEESSPRVKTSL

-2165 STAAELSQGLLFTQE
+2165 STAAELSQELFFTQE

-2240 SAGESKMPRVDE
+2240 SAGESKMPKVDE
-2252 GEQEPSTSAERPRSL
+2252 GEREPSTSAERPRSL

-2345 EAVFEDAH
+2345 EAVFEDEH
-2353 VDNYHEEKERQHFI
+2353 VDNLHEEKERQHFI

-2382 RVSSAEVLSRS
+2382 RASSAEVLSRS
-2393 GAPLT
+2393 GALLT

-2461 KNVPVEPQSP
+2461 KDVPVEPESP

-2484 YDSLGRKLRRPS
+2484 YDSLGRKLRRTS

-2531 EEESAS
+2531 EEEESAS
-2537 QPIKE
+2537 QPMKE

-2548 LIPTDDVLKTRHQH
+2548 LIPTDDDLKTRHQH
-2562 DNAFSAMTQ
+2562 DNAFSAVTQ
-2571 ETLSSAATSWESEF
+2571 ETLSSAAASSESEF

-2608 QHLSSLAVDHSP
+2608 EHLSSLAVDHSP

-2683 QAANLR
+2683 QAADLR

-2721 SAQDHETAVEEDNRD
+2721 STQDHETSVGEDNRD
-2736 ENKYATRVPPNSLED
+2736 ENKYAALTRVPPNSLED

-2781 KNSSSERRPSSV
+2781 KDSSSYRRPSSV

-2873 SIGREGSDSHSN
+2873 SIGREGIDSHSN
-2885 SEADDDD
+2885 SEADDDEEED
-2892 DDGDDGNRVYRRL
+2892 GGDDGNRVYRRL
-2905 SPTKLKPSK
+2905 TPTKPKPSK

-2945 TLPGHQMSLDS
+2945 KLPGHQVSLDS

-2967 TEQATEEPLERSHH
+2967 TEQATEEPVERSHY

-2995 KKTVV
+2995 IETVV
-3000 SECHA
+3000 TECHA
-3005 EGGLTADLLE
+3005 EGESTADLLE

-3026 MPLSDYETQLRSTAR
+3026 MPLSDYETQLRSTAQ

-3052 KQAMESPLPEPDF
+3052 KQAMESPLPEPDS
-3065 VSEHREENR
+3065 VSEHREENH
-3074 GWQEYPSLSPA
+3074 GLQEYPSLSPA

-3096 EEGTAMVQSPSAET
+3096 EEGTAMVQSPSAEA

-3120 LQQKPDAGYAEMPSE
+3120 LQQKPDAGYAELPTE

-3143 VAQPLAG
+3143 VAQPPAG

-3199 KQWGRNEWSGS
+3199 KQWGRNEWSQS

-3222 SLLDEDQPER
+3222 SIPDEDQPER

-3238 NDGLHGLNKDS
+3238 SDSLHGLNKDS

-3283 FPTRAERAAAARA
+3283 FPTRVERAAAARA

-3348 DELDPRSLS
+3348 DELDLRSLS

-3365 QTSTEDVAPPRLLSR
+3365 QTSTEDVASPRLLSR

-3409 DSALSISSF
+3409 DGALSISSF

-3429 VMSPTL
+3429 VMSPTV

-3451 SPQTSTDIMSPSSL
+3451 SPQTSTEIMSPSSL

-3519 WSAQLSDDRNSAAS
+3519 WSAQLSDDDRNSAAS

-3538 AAEQM
+3538 AAEQL

-3548 VDEEV
+3548 VDGEE
-3553 ADRPGSPSWVD
+3553 ADRSGSPSWVD

-3599 EEGPSDDEEEL
+3599 EEGPSNDEEEL

-3625 RKEVSSCD
+3625 RKEEVSSSD

-3700 DIPASSTSPQIS
+3700 DIPASSTSPQILL
-3712 PREGTETGVQP
+3712 REGTETGVQP

-3734 FYDHGSEYNGT
+3734 LYDHGSEYNGT

-3767 VLRPGEDDAECIRE
+3767 VLRPDEDDAECIRE

-3788 EPEKSSSLFAQTNT
+3788 EREKSSSLFAQTNT
-3802 ELHERFL
+3802 ELRERFL
-3809 SAEEQSAVAKPDV
+3809 SAEEQSTVAKPDV

-3845 AMADGRP
+3845 AMAGGRP
-3852 DELVSDIADGN
+3852 DELVSDIADGSQ
-3863 RVREQGEAADHCPGS
+3863 VREQGEAADHCPGG
-3878 DDSLVPWDSAATESE
+3878 DDTLVPWDSAATESE

-3915 ASEAG
+3915 ASEADEQSPAMMDSECKDIELVSEAG
-3920 EQSSGMMG
+3920 EQSSGMLG
-3928 SAVQRD
+3928 SAVQQD
-3934 GFPDSFVARGVQR
+3934 GFPDSLVEHGGQS
-3947 PDDVVVLGEAAERN
+3947 PDDAVVLGEAAEGN

-3973 QPENT
+3973 QPENV

-4002 EVQSFKDQP
+4002 EAQSFKDQP
-4011 ETFGFDLSSEDSAKA
+4011 EIFGFDLSSEDSAKA

-4032 SQEFTADSER
+4032 SQEFTADTER
-4042 PAEVQPHHTDHNL
+4042 PAEVQPLHTDHNL

-4073 HPRPEYES
+4073 HPRSEYES

-4118 LEHSA
+4118 MEHSA

-4151 CEGSQGFMTSSTAA
+4151 SEGSQGFMTSSTAA

-4190 MLEASSYQSD
+4190 MLEASSYKSD
-4200 AIRKHLSDDESVADA
+4200 AISTNLSDDESVADA

-4222 IRSDSSETKQRFVEV
+4222 IRSDSSETKQRFVEA

-4272 LRSSAQTATLPSDD
+4272 LRSSAQTATMPSDD

-4291 PEIHPDYDEFRHETS
+4291 PQIHPDNDEFGHETS

-4328 HREQDDGIEEDLVA
+4328 RREQNDGIEEELVA
-4342 ADHIPSESTLPSEHT
+4342 ADHIPSESTLPCEHT

-4396 GGETVTEKLEEEG
+4396 DGETGTEKLEEEG
-4409 EDEEDSWE
+4409 EEEDSWE

-4430 QEEKEEDTGNTERF
+4430 PEEKEEDTGNTERF

-4458 TSLTETNVTAMVQAT
+4458 TSLTETNVTAVVQAT
-4473 ELSAVMEHS
+4473 EPSAVMEHS

-4494 TLEGSGHT
+4494 TLEG
-4502 IDAAER
+4502 
-4508 TLEGPDHTI
+4508 PDHTI
-4517 DAVERTLEGHDHTID
+4517 EAV
-4532 AVERTQEGSVH
+4532 
-4543 TTDAVER
+4543 
-4550 TLEGPDHT
+4550 
-4558 IDAAERTLEGPD
+4558 
-4570 HTIDAVGRTLEG
+4570 
-4582 PDHTIDAA
+4582 
-4590 ERTLEGPDHTI
+4590 
-4601 DAVGRTL
+4601 
-4608 EGPDHTIDAAERTLE
+4608 ERTLE

-4628 TDAAERILKGPDHT
+4628 TDAAERT
-4642 IDAVERTLEGH
+4642 
-4653 DHTIDAVERTL
+4653 
-4664 EGHDHTIDA
+4664 
-4673 VERTLEGPD
+4673 
-4682 HTIDAVERT
+4682 
-4691 LEGHDHTIDAVER
+4691 
-4704 TLEGSVHTTDAVERT
+4704 
-4719 LEGPD
+4719 
-4724 HTIDAAERTLEG
+4724 
-4736 PDHTIDAVG
+4736 
-4745 RTLEGSVYSTDAA
+4745 
-4758 ERILKGPDHATD
+4758 LKGPDHATD

-4779 DNSTDAAERTLKGP
+4779 DNSTDA
-4793 DHSTDAV
+4793 V
-4800 ERTLEGPDHTIDAV
+4800 EI
-4814 ERTLE
+4814 
-4819 GPDHTIDAVE
+4819 
-4829 RTLEGHDHT
+4829 
-4838 IDAVERTLEGSVH
+4838 
-4851 TTDAVERTLEG
+4851 TLEG

-4879 TIDAVGRTLEGSVYS
+4879 TIEAD
-4894 TDAAERILKGP
+4894 
-4905 DHATDDVERTLGGS
+4905 ERTLGGS
-4919 DNSTDAAE
+4919 DN
-4927 RTLKGPDHSTDAVER
+4927 STDAVER

-4948 HTIDAVERTL
+4948 HTIDDVERTM
-4958 EGPDHTIDAVERTL
+4958 EGSDHTIDAVE
-4972 EGHDHTIDAV
+4972 
-4982 ERTLE
+4982 
-4987 GSVHTTDA
+4987 
-4995 VERTL
+4995 
-5000 EGPDHTIDAA
+5000 
-5010 EKTLEGPDH
+5010 
-5019 TIDAVGRTLE
+5019 
-5029 GSVYSTDAAERI
+5029 
-5041 LKGPDHATDDV
+5041 
-5052 ERTLGGSDNST
+5052 
-5063 DAAERTLKGPDHST
+5063 
-5077 DAVDRTLEGPDHTI
+5077 
-5091 DAVERTLEG
+5091 
-5100 PDHTIDAVERTLEGH
+5100 
-5115 DHTID
+5115 
-5120 AVERTLEGPDHTT
+5120 
-5133 DAVERTLEGPDHT
+5133 
-5146 IDAVQRTL
+5146 RTL

-5161 DAAETTLEGPDHS
+5161 DAAETTLKGPDHA
-5174 TDAVERTLK
+5174 TDAVERTLE
-5183 GPDSDTQEVRSA
+5183 GPDSDTQEVRST

-5207 LVEQLSTPARNDL
+5207 LVEQLSTPARKDL

-5231 TAESVHVQYYGA
+5231 TAESAHVQYYGA
-5243 EDTQKT
+5243 EDTQRT

-5300 YHEVSNTARVED
+5300 YHEVSNTARVDD
-5312 RNLQDVAEPFAETS
+5312 RNLQDVAEPFAKTS

-5332 SSERPEIG
+5332 LSERPEIG
-5340 DEDGYG
+5340 DEDGHG

-5428 YFSALAEKGLTSYT
+5428 YFSALAEKGPTSYT
-5442 ADILHTEPA
+5442 TDILHTEPA

-5483 VAVMDAVRKADKR
+5483 IAVMDAVRKADKR

-5515 DQDAI
+5515 DQDVV
-5520 DADRHHDVFDQGT
+5520 DADRHQDVFDQGT
-5533 DGRAGDLSPGEDTVT
+5533 DGTAGDLSPGEDTVT

-5556 QRFLARSSEELTLPI
+5556 QRFLAGSSEELTLPI
-5571 AQEDTCSSEAL
+5571 AQEDTCTSEAL

-5593 MLREEQQTETFVQ
+5593 TLREEQQTETFVQ
-5606 SSEEELKTLNHTP
+5606 SSEEEL

-5675 NAVCGVEQIELNDA
+5675 DAICGDEQTELNDA
-5689 SFGDEQVEPADAIC
+5689 SFGDEQVEPADVIC

-5712 ASFGDYEESRETS
+5712 ASIGDYEESRETS
-5725 SDDVHPAEQRAAEVQ
+5725 SDDMHSAEQRTAEVQ
-5740 SRGGETGTLTTAD
+5740 SHGDETGTLTTAD

-5770 RDDEESLICSYVN
+5770 RDDEESLIYSYVN

-5817 DGEIFETEETE
+5817 DGEIFENEETE

-5839 DTLRTNEP
+5839 DTLRTKEP
-5847 ETSHGSLEDMISSQ
+5847 ETSYGNLEDISSQ

-5891 HIEDGGRSSPSW
+5891 HTEDGGRSSPSW

-5935 TGTEDVEEDSGV
+5935 TGTEDVEEDSGE

-5989 DDFRGEELQT
+5989 DDFMGEELQT

-6005 TPQFSSEREQ
+6005 SPQFSSEREQ
-6015 RELTGHT
+6015 RELTDTEHT
-6022 ATRAEYSGVTHAG
+6022 ATRAEYSGVTHAD
-6035 LPETGMMAT
+6035 LPETGMMAAK
-6044 NDVRMEMSF
+6044 DVRMEMSF

-6063 AHLTQDF
+6063 AHKTQDF
-6070 GETQKHLPTDT
+6070 GETQKHLPTTT

-6105 TGHIETSPSSGP
+6105 TGRTETSPSSGP

-6123 ENDHL
+6123 ENDYL

-6171 EMMVSDD
+6171 EMMMSDD

-6203 IDAAAENTHHDVV
+6203 IDAAAANTHHDVV

-6231 FLQSES
+6231 SLQSES

-6257 ETVVAEAD
+6257 ETVVQEDHYDTEFAGLQAVQVAEAE

-6286 NDFETNPETAFHK
+6286 NDLETNPETAFHK
-6299 DVSDMQFECMQ
+6299 DVSDIQFEGMQ
-6310 EAEIHAE
+6310 EAETHAE

-6323 SLFRGNSED
+6323 SVFRGNSEN
-6332 EQNTVTEDSEPPI
+6332 EQNTVTENSEPPI
-6345 HLVGST
+6345 HEEPT
-6351 DGKAPGLL
+6351 DGKFPSLL

-6379 PLSSENEQKTLEGD
+6379 PLSSEDEQKTLEGD
-6393 SEAILHNAGS
+6393 TEAILHNAGLA
-6403 TDAHEME
+6403 DEME

-6419 QSYIS
+6419 QRYIS

-6494 SSESQQREELSESV
+6494 SSESQQREELSESA
-6508 VQLLQQQIS
+6508 VQLLQQQSS
-6517 AARPLSSEAGQRSL
+6517 AAQHFSSEDGQRSL
-6531 QGAAE
+6531 QGAAD
-6536 STVDASTVQQ
+6536 STLDANTVQQ

-6566 EPNVTTSQ
+6566 EPNATTSQ
-6574 NVSSEDGRRSLQE
+6574 NVSSEDARRSLQE
-6587 DAQASRTEVSNHEG
+6587 DAQATRTEVSNHED

-6614 FRLQETSF
+6614 FRLQQTRF
-6622 ASQRESSEDGQ
+6622 ASQRESSEDGRR
-6633 CFIPGDTE
+6633 FIPGDME

-6655 QGDESGESAILR
+6655 QGDESGESATLR
-6667 LQETSFASQHGSSE
+6667 LQETSFASQYGSSE
-6681 DGRRSMPGDTDSTI
+6681 DGRRSMPGDTESMI
-6695 EASHRLSS
+6695 EASHRHSS
-6703 ETWQGD
+6703 ETWQGN
-6709 ESGEGAT
+6709 ESGEGVT

-6741 TESTIEASHRLSSE
+6741 TESAIEASHRLSSE
-6755 AWQGDETDE
+6755 AWQGDESDE
-6764 NATLRLQETSF
+6764 SATLRLQETNF

-6789 PGDTGSTIEASHR
+6789 PGDTESTIEASHR

-6816 LQKTNQRE
+6816 LQQTNQRE
-6824 SSEDGRLSMPG
+6824 SSEDGRLSLPG

-6886 NTESTLEAS
+6886 DTESTIEAS
-6895 RQPSSEDWQ
+6895 RQPSSKDWQ

-6916 QETSFPS
+6916 QETSFAS

-6931 RLSLPGDTES
+6931 RLSLPGDAES
-6941 TIETS
+6941 TIEAS
-6946 RQLSSEAWQG
+6946 RQPSSEDWQG
-6956 DEFGESATLR
+6956 DESDDSATLR
-6966 LQQTNQC
+6966 LQETSFASQR
-6973 ESREDGRLSLPGDTE
+6973 EGSEDGRLSLPGDTE
-6988 STIEASHR
+6988 STIEASRR
-6996 LSSQTWQGDESDESA
+6996 LA
-7011 TVCLQQTSQ
+7011 
-7020 RESSED
+7020 
-7026 GQLSMPG
+7026 
-7033 DTESTIEASHR
+7033 
-7044 LSSEASQGDEFGES
+7044 F
-7058 ATLRLQ
+7058 
-7064 ETSFA
+7064 
-7069 PQRESSEDERLSL
+7069 
-7082 PGDMESTIEA
+7082 
-7092 SHRLSSESWPGDRLN
+7092 ESWPGDRLN

-7115 ETSFTAPHGISEDER
+7115 ETSFTAPHGINEDER
-7130 HSLPSEAQ
+7130 YSLPSEAQ

-7148 SESRQADEFSQSE
+7148 SDSRQIDEFSQSE
-7161 TLLLQEKSVAS
+7161 TLLLQEKSIAS
-7172 HQGSSEDDRHSL
+7172 HQGSSEDNRHSL
-7184 PREEQ
+7184 SNEAQ

-7230 GRRSWQGEESTT
+7230 GQRSWQGEEESTT

-7252 WQRKETGEDAILFVR
+7252 WQRRETGEDATLLVG
-7267 PQQGLASEQEASSSE
+7267 PQQGLTSEQEASSSE
-7282 FHQAFLPGARDLTL
+7282 FHQAFLPGARDPTL
-7296 STASF
+7296 STASV
-7301 EATRESTGGLS
+7301 EAARESTGGLS

-7343 QEVVLQVRSADAAY
+7343 QEVVLQVRLADASY
-7357 EGAGQATSYLAGC
+7357 KGAGQATSYLAGC

-7385 SGQWFYRR
+7385 SGQWFYKR